1 MADKE
6 YSNEHPKYKKKHW
19 TEIPAK
25 GWNEVLKEDRE
36 FRKKLR
42 EKNIKEKNTEWDKM
56 KRDLKRL
63 KNFFSGKQKTNEGEE

>member
-1 MADKE
+1 M
-6 YSNEHPKYKKKHW
+6 
-19 TEIPAK
+19 T
-25 GWNEVLKEDRE
+25 LKEDRE
-36 FRKKLR
+36 RKEKLR